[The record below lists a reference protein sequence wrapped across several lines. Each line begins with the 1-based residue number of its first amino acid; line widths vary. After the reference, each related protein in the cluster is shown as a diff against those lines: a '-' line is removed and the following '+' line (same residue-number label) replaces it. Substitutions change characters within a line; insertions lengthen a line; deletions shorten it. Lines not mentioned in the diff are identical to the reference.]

1 MENPSTL
8 LELCDRFADEDAC
21 WTYLEQVR
29 WLRGFVC
36 PRCQA
41 HGGSF
46 VSSRQLWQCRMCRHQ
61 VSVTA
66 GTIFHG
72 TRVPLR
78 KWFLALFFLA
88 RHKQG
93 ISALQLQRDLG
104 LGSYQTA
111 WTMLH
116 TLRAALGRRPGQLLK
131 GLVEADETFVGGA
144 RSGGKRGRG
153 APNKTMVAVL
163 VERRNNSA
171 GAAFLATVPDG
182 SFASLGPVLRGAV
195 EGANT
200 TFVTDGHKG
209 YRPLASHGVDH
220 EAHVQGRPERAGE
233 ILPWVHVV
241 ISNLKS
247 WLRGTFRGVSHKHL
261 PSYLLE
267 FSYRLNR
274 RGIEER
280 LFFYLTR
287 RAVEGSP
294 LPYHRLTAEAIG

>member
-1 MENPSTL
+1 
-8 LELCDRFADEDAC
+8 
-21 WTYLEQVR
+21 V
-29 WLRGFVC
+29 
-36 PRCQA
+36 
-41 HGGSF
+41 GS
-46 VSSRQLWQCRMCRHQ
+46 RRLWQCRRCRHQ
-61 VSVTA
+61 VSITA

-78 KWFLALFFLA
+78 KWFLALFFVA

-116 TLRAALGRRPGQLLK
+116 ELRSALARRPRQLLK
-131 GLVEADETFVGGA
+131 GLVEADETLVGGA

-153 APNKTMVAVL
+153 APNKRMVAVL
-163 VERRNNSA
+163 VERRKDSA
-171 GAAFLATVPDG
+171 GAAYLAIVPDG
-182 SFASLGPVLRGAV
+182 SFESLGPTLRGAV

-200 TFVTDGHKG
+200 TFVTDGYKG
-209 YRPLASHGVDH
+209 YLPLQSQGVDH
-220 EAHVQGRPERAGE
+220 EARVQGPPQRAGE

-261 PSYLLE
+261 PGYLLE
-267 FSYRLNR
+267 FTYRLNR
-274 RGIEER
+274 RSIEDR

-287 RAVEGSP
+287 RAVEGAP
-294 LPYHRLTAEAIG
+294 LPYSRLTAEAIG